1 MVNVPTPAE
10 VIFSTPCYIKRSV
23 EAIHSMLIW
32 MLTFSCHIMY
42 EETKYVQG
50 VALALE
56 RELYVVQRGY
66 TPRWVIFYHFPCST
80 LHPMKHYLEGVL

>member
-10 VIFSTPCYIKRSV
+10 VIFSTPCYIKRLI
-23 EAIHSMLIW
+23 EAKQYILNW
-32 MLTFSCHIMY
+32 RLAFSCHIMY
-42 EETKYVQG
+42 EETENVQG

-66 TPRWVIFYHFPCST
+66 TPR
-80 LHPMKHYLEGVL
+80 

>member
-10 VIFSTPCYIKRSV
+10 VIFSAPCYIKRSI
-23 EAIHSMLIW
+23 ESKQYILNWRLA
-32 MLTFSCHIMY
+32 FSCHIMY
-42 EETKYVQG
+42 EETKNVQG

-66 TPRWVIFYHFPCST
+66 TPRWVIFDHFPCST
-80 LHPMKHYLEGVL
+80 LP

>member
-42 EETKYVQG
+42 EETKNVQG

-66 TPRWVIFYHFPCST
+66 TPR
-80 LHPMKHYLEGVL
+80 